1 MTTSVTRWF
10 YFCFLL
16 NLGWFTGNRS
26 GIQRRSPHT
35 PPDSKAGERSGVGP
49 TEPTALVAF
58 LLTLELQGKS
68 LVRLSLALFA
78 C

>member
-1 MTTSVTRWF
+1 MTTSGTHWF

-16 NLGWFTGNRS
+16 NLGRFTGNRS
-26 GIQRRSPHT
+26 GIQISPHT